1 MATFHKPKVFRSLE
15 GCCICKTKSSSS
27 RFTDSS
33 KYEDTFRGCFNLGE
47 DRVGEICN
55 ACVLLVKRWKK
66 LPKNTKR
73 NWSHV
78 VDARAGPGAKNFVK
92 QKKKDETGEEFEKI
106 RRKHFSKKPLRKN
119 SGEEDVLVTTPDN
132 LEVSSSRLKENKIGD
147 FFDSYYWKRE
157 TVRGRDIYRGLM
169 GEIMIDTR
177 SWVSVTKDDAEKVE
191 SAAENDDNNNDKVK
205 LSDGD
210 GVPMTVESLIE
221 SELRKLSAK
230 KSGEI
235 YETESCSE
243 ESRAV
248 VKVGVSVGEQ
258 DEGFCDKSSILTGP
272 TSPLSDSVLVSPDLG
287 LEDE

>member
-1 MATFHKPKVFRSLE
+1 M
-15 GCCICKTKSSSS
+15 
-27 RFTDSS
+27 
-33 KYEDTFRGCFNLGE
+33 
-47 DRVGEICN
+47 
-55 ACVLLVKRWKK
+55 
-66 LPKNTKR
+66 
-73 NWSHV
+73 
-78 VDARAGPGAKNFVK
+78 
-92 QKKKDETGEEFEKI
+92 
-106 RRKHFSKKPLRKN
+106 FS
-119 SGEEDVLVTTPDN
+119 
-132 LEVSSSRLKENKIGD
+132 
-147 FFDSYYWKRE
+147 RE

-177 SWVSVTKDDAEKVE
+177 SWVSVTKDEAEKVE

-235 YETESCSE
+235 YETESISE
-243 ESRAV
+243 ESRAG

>member
-1 MATFHKPKVFRSLE
+1 ME
-15 GCCICKTKSSSS
+15 GCCICRTKSSSS

-33 KYEDTFRGCFNLGE
+33 KYEDTFRGCFNLGD

-92 QKKKDETGEEFEKI
+92 QKKKDEAGEEFEKI
-106 RRKHFSKKPLRKN
+106 RRKHSNKKPSRTN
-119 SGEEDVLVTTPDN
+119 SGEPGEEECLVTPEN
-132 LEVSSSRLKENKIGD
+132 VEIPSSRLRENKIGD

-157 TVRGRDIYRGLM
+157 SVRGRDIYRGLM

-177 SWVSVTKDDAEKVE
+177 SWVSEAKDEPEKVE
-191 SAAENDDNNNDKVK
+191 SAAENDDNNNDKAN
-205 LSDGD
+205 LSDA
-210 GVPMTVESLIE
+210 VPMTVESLIE
-221 SELRKLSAK
+221 SELRKLSGK
-230 KSGEI
+230 KTGETC
-235 YETESCSE
+235 ETDLVP
-243 ESRAV
+243 ESRDGEV
-248 VKVGVSVGEQ
+248 VKVGLSVGEQ
-258 DEGFCDKSSILTGP
+258 DEGFCDKSSTLTGP
-272 TSPLSDSVLVSPDLG
+272 TSPLSDSVLVCPDLG